1 MKRIAAMLALV
12 WACETVVPNQPP
24 VVAGPIPD
32 QEMGLGD
39 TVVVDLDLVFHDPE
53 DDTLMF
59 TARSR
64 GGVATAVNGSI
75 LGVAAVSAGVDTISV
90 TATDPDGAS
99 ATASAR
105 VTVVNRPPEVTSPIR
120 DQRMFRGDTRTF
132 DAVRVFDDPDG
143 EPLTYSA
150 MSSDTSTVRTE
161 VAGSDLR
168 IVAVT
173 KGVASVL
180 VSATDAAGAFAE
192 DEFNVEIPNRAP
204 RVRATMRKRRVA
216 VETTVTLPLGD
227 YFGDPDA
234 DELVYEATVTNQGA
248 LEVSVSND
256 TLFLDGLEIG
266 EAAVSV
272 TAADDDGAEVSQEF
286 DASVV
291 DSLARLWE
299 DDFNRAGPGDDW
311 RRGGD
316 GSGSVRIS
324 DSTRLRV
331 ELAGGSDYSA
341 RARPF
346 EVEEQWAVLTEV
358 LMDDE
363 DEDVCAS
370 VEMPV
375 EHDDLRRWSLDLDW
389 SFSVFEIHVRDRR
402 GVWHLLYEGDY
413 EFEYGEVYELGWRL
427 EGDSMHVSIDGTTE
441 ASFDPVE
448 DGEEWPADDITL
460 PTNFRGVHLGVIPCG
475 FSSAGAAEFD
485 RVKVRGRD

>member
-1 MKRIAAMLALV
+1 MKRITAMLALV

-32 QEMGLGD
+32 QEMVLGD
-39 TVVVDLDLVFHDPE
+39 TVVVDLGLVFHDPE

-120 DQRMFRGDTRTF
+120 DQRMFRGDTKTF

-173 KGVASVL
+173 KGMASVL

-248 LEVSVSND
+248 LEVSVSSD

-266 EAAVSV
+266 EARGFR
-272 TAADDDGAEVSQEF
+272 DGC
-286 DASVV
+286 
-291 DSLARLWE
+291 R
-299 DDFNRAGPGDDW
+299 R
-311 RRGGD
+311 RRGGSEP
-316 GSGSVRIS
+316 GVRCVGRGQFEPVMGG
-324 DSTRLRV
+324 RLQPCG
-331 ELAGGSDYSA
+331 AG
-341 RARPF
+341 R
-346 EVEEQWAVLTEV
+346 
-358 LMDDE
+358 
-363 DEDVCAS
+363 
-370 VEMPV
+370 
-375 EHDDLRRWSLDLDW
+375 
-389 SFSVFEIHVRDRR
+389 
-402 GVWHLLYEGDY
+402 
-413 EFEYGEVYELGWRL
+413 RL
-427 EGDSMHVSIDGTTE
+427 EE
-441 ASFDPVE
+441 
-448 DGEEWPADDITL
+448 
-460 PTNFRGVHLGVIPCG
+460 
-475 FSSAGAAEFD
+475 
-485 RVKVRGRD
+485 GR